1 MLVMFTKI
9 TARLNFELELNKR
22 AYDLHELHMKSLAMM
37 KTVDSVHDI
46 MRKKNLNMY
55 TIYLQLFKKSLKC
68 FTNFINFNTIRRYRK
83 RVKMYLILFYSLY
96 IIRRI

>member
-9 TARLNFELELNKR
+9 TARLNFELEFNKR
-22 AYDLHELHMKSLAMM
+22 AYNLHELHMKSLAIM
-37 KTVDSVHDI
+37 KTVDSVHD

-83 RVKMYLILFYSLY
+83 KIVKM
-96 IIRRI
+96 